1 MTNLNI
7 DSKIHKQWIQFYET
21 FSKLKY
27 PTLKNFTEQKLVEMM
42 QNDKN
47 MRMVSKPN

>member
-7 DSKIHKQWIQFYET
+7 DQKIHKDWIKFYET
-21 FSKLKY
+21 FSRLKF
-27 PTLKNFTEQKLVEMM
+27 PTLKNFTEQKLTELM

-47 MRMVSKPN
+47 MRLVQK